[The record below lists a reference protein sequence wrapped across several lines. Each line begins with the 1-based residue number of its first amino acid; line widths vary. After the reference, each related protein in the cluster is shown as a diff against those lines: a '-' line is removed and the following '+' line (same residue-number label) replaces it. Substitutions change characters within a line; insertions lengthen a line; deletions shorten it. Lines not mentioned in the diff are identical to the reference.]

1 MTTNKLKQLKSGTD
15 IRGVAVDGLED
26 HPITLTDEAVRRI
39 TAGFAVWLTRFGRDK
54 AVGPLRISVGH
65 DSRITADHIR
75 SLVVR
80 TLEEAGVIVLDCGLS
95 STPAM
100 FMTTVDLGCDGAV
113 QITASHHPYYRNGL
127 KFFTRKGGLDGEDI
141 DQILDFAAEGE
152 ALHPAGPGR
161 TETVQYMNEYC
172 ARLRRMICEGV
183 NATDFQ
189 RPLRGFHIV
198 VDAGNGVGGF
208 YAEKVLLPLGADI
221 SGSVYLDPDGRFPN
235 HIPNPENDEAM
246 ASISRAVTENHA
258 DLGVIFDTDVDRA
271 ACVDARGHEI
281 NKNRF
286 IALAARIAAD
296 GGRGATIV
304 TDSTT
309 SDGLK
314 KFIEQDLGGI
324 HHRYKRGYRNVINE
338 AIRLTLEGV
347 DCPLAMETS
356 GHAALRENYFLD
368 DGAYLVT
375 KIIIKLAQLG
385 REGKHLEDLIATLEE
400 PAESSEIRLN
410 ILAENFREVGNRL
423 IEHITQCCQKDE
435 RCRVAPDNREGIRVS
450 FAPEDGDGWFLVRL
464 SVHDPVIPINI
475 ESNCAGGC
483 RRIAASLLGLI
494 GSVDGID
501 TTPLEEFVHKA

>member
-1 MTTNKLKQLKSGTD
+1 MTENELRQLKSGTD
-15 IRGVAVDGLED
+15 IRGVAVDGLAD
-26 HPITLTDEAVRRI
+26 YPLTLTDEAVRRI
-39 TAGFAVWLTRFGRDK
+39 TAGFAVWLARGAEK
-54 AVGPLRISVGH
+54 AVGPLRVSVGH
-65 DSRITADHIR
+65 DSRITSEHIR
-75 SLVVR
+75 AIVVE
-80 TLEEAGVIVLDCGLS
+80 TLEAAGMIVLDCGLS

-127 KFFTRKGGLDGEDI
+127 KFFTRKGGLDGTDI
-141 DQILDFAAEGE
+141 DCLLDFAVQGE
-152 ALHPAGPGR
+152 TLHPAAPGSV
-161 TETVQYMNEYC
+161 ETVSYMNDYC
-172 ARLRRMICEGV
+172 ERLRRMICEGV

-221 SGSVYLDPDGRFPN
+221 SGSVFLEPDGMFPN
-235 HIPNPENDEAM
+235 HVPNPENAQAM

-258 DLGVIFDTDVDRA
+258 DFGVIFDTDVDRA
-271 ACVDARGHEI
+271 ACVDAQGNEI

-286 IALAARIAAD
+286 IALASRIATE
-296 GGRGATIV
+296 GVRGATIV

-314 KFIEQDLGGI
+314 KFIEHDLGGV
-324 HHRYKRGYRNVINE
+324 HHRFKRGYRNVINE
-338 AIRLTLEGV
+338 AIRLNLEGI

-375 KIIIKLAQLG
+375 KLIVKLAQLG
-385 REGKHLEDLIATLEE
+385 REGKSLDDLIATLKE
-400 PAESSEIRLN
+400 PAECQEIRLN
-410 ILAENFREVGNRL
+410 ITAEDFRAAGNRL
-423 IEHITQCCQKDE
+423 IAQITAGCEKDDRYHI
-435 RCRVAPDNREGIRVS
+435 APDNHEGIRVS
-450 FAPEDGDGWFLVRL
+450 FGPEDGDGWFLVRL

-475 ESNCAGGC
+475 ESNRSGGC
-483 RRIAASLLGLI
+483 RKIAQMLLNVI
-494 GSVDGID
+494 GPSEEID
-501 TTPLEEFVHKA
+501 FTPLKRFAEK